1 MTTNMAMEALSEL
14 SEKINDYEIDPT
26 KQAYYRLAVDTAI
39 KELVNYERLLEE
51 MLNYQQQSYVNL
63 EQRRAIQAL
72 RYKIFK
78 EGGDVWTSC
87 KTK

>member
-1 MTTNMAMEALSEL
+1 MTTSIVMETLSEL
-14 SEKINDYEIDPT
+14 SEKINDYEFDPDKRT
-26 KQAYYRLAVDTAI
+26 YYRLALDIAV

-63 EQRRAIQAL
+63 EQQRAIQAL

-78 EGGDVWTSC
+78 EGGDVP
-87 KTK
+87 